1 MSKNEISTTI
11 TLDKEIHILL
21 EDQQKINHFARLN
34 NRLDELK
41 DDIKAKN
48 NEIQTLKDASDDL
61 MMLDDD
67 EKVPY
72 QIGEVFV
79 TMTQDDVQDTLE
91 AQKEIFEGEVTKL
104 EEKSEDIKS
113 QMSDLKTQL
122 YAKFGNAINL
132 EADDES

>member
-1 MSKNEISTTI
+1 MFPIREGFQFTECVSI
-11 TLDKEIHILL
+11 
-21 EDQQKINHFARLN
+21 F
-34 NRLDELK
+34 
-41 DDIKAKN
+41 
-48 NEIQTLKDASDDL
+48 DDL
-61 MMLDDD
+61 FVNNHLLFFL
-67 EKVPY
+67 KVPY

>member
-1 MSKNEISTTI
+1 MFPIREGFQFTECFS
-11 TLDKEIHILL
+11 
-21 EDQQKINHFARLN
+21 F
-34 NRLDELK
+34 
-41 DDIKAKN
+41 
-48 NEIQTLKDASDDL
+48 L
-61 MMLDDD
+61 MMTSLLITTYFL
-67 EKVPY
+67 KVPY

>member
-1 MSKNEISTTI
+1 MSKNE
-11 TLDKEIHILL
+11 DKEIHILL

-34 NRLDELK
+34 NRLDELRE
-41 DDIKAKN
+41 DIKAKN